1 MEPGAEV
8 DVRAKGWRPLL
19 AGAVSLLVA
28 ANAASSEDAFLNAG
42 DKFCPQ
48 DTRLVSSA
56 LAREN
61 KAALCNMLKDWDVA
75 RLAGN
80 ASLSGPGRNCEIY
93 EADFRDLALSLCEPL
108 RDYSRI
114 RGVLLQGD
122 FRTPRQLT
130 LMSGKDWRKAL
141 ATELANRT
149 AGALAEYEALGNEDL
164 AGAGSLLVYLRRNGG
179 LSDAA
184 LSTMSLADMRQA
196 VLIELN
202 AQTGLPLAHLG
213 GLSDLTLADLLMK
226 G

>member
-1 MEPGAEV
+1 MNERAGRKKRLVTGAV
-8 DVRAKGWRPLL
+8 GLLWL
-19 AGAVSLLVA
+19 AGS
-28 ANAASSEDAFLNAG
+28 ASADQAFLNRG
-42 DKFCPQ
+42 DRFCPQ

-61 KAALCNMLKDWDVA
+61 KAELCNLLKDWDIA

-80 ASLSGPGRNCEIY
+80 ASLSGPGRNCEVY
-93 EADFRDLALSLCEPL
+93 EADYRDLALSLCEPL

-122 FRTPRQLT
+122 FRTQHQLT

-149 AGALAEYEALGNEDL
+149 AGTLAAYEALGNEDL
-164 AGAGSLLVYLRRNGG
+164 AGAGSLLVYLRRDRD

-184 LSTMSLADMRQA
+184 LAIMTLEDMRQA
-196 VLIELN
+196 VLIEVN
-202 AQTGLPLAHLG
+202 AQTGLAIAHLST
-213 GLSDLTLADLLMK
+213 LSNIALIDLLMK